1 MLVRA
6 GARVPGGDQPAA
18 PRRSRAPAGAAPDG
32 RGPVHPREPERQGA
46 PAPLAHVCT
55 TAGLGFHMGVAR
67 VLQFTIP
74 FDYSGQPTI
83 TLCTGLTASDTPPK
97 PLAFQLVGRHLQE
110 ELLCKLG
117 HAYEGAVGRQ
127 RKPLVPPSV
136 LESAQL

>member
-1 MLVRA
+1 MW
-6 GARVPGGDQPAA
+6 RV
-18 PRRSRAPAGAAPDG
+18 
-32 RGPVHPREPERQGA
+32 
-46 PAPLAHVCT
+46 L
-55 TAGLGFHMGVAR
+55 
-67 VLQFTIP
+67 LQFTIP

-97 PLAFQLVGRHLQE
+97 PLAFQLVGQHLQE

>member
-1 MLVRA
+1 MVVRA
-6 GARVPGGDQPAA
+6 GARVPCGDQPAA
-18 PRRSRAPAGAAPDG
+18 PRRARAPAGAAPDG
-32 RGPVHPREPERQGA
+32 RGPLYPREPERQGA
-46 PAPLAHVCT
+46 HARLHTFARL
-55 TAGLGFHMGVAR
+55 LGWVFTSVWR
-67 VLQFTIP
+67 VQFTIP

-127 RKPLVPPSV
+127 REPLVPPSV

>member
-1 MLVRA
+1 MHTF
-6 GARVPGGDQPAA
+6 AR
-18 PRRSRAPAGAAPDG
+18 
-32 RGPVHPREPERQGA
+32 
-46 PAPLAHVCT
+46 L
-55 TAGLGFHMGVAR
+55 LGWVFTSVAR

>member
-1 MLVRA
+1 MF
-6 GARVPGGDQPAA
+6 ARLLGWVFT
-18 PRRSRAPAGAAPDG
+18 
-32 RGPVHPREPERQGA
+32 PVW
-46 PAPLAHVCT
+46 
-55 TAGLGFHMGVAR
+55 R
-67 VLQFTIP
+67 VLLQFTIP

-127 RKPLVPPSV
+127 REPLVPPSV